1 LRDLERITD
10 SGENNRMTGLRGS
23 TSKPASQEAWTP
35 AKGRRGRILRENL
48 AGYTFILPAL
58 GIYALF
64 LLYPLFNVIRSS
76 LFDINTISQRATFVG
91 LANFLELASDEV
103 FRRGLANTVIYTV
116 AIILLINVPA
126 IIFAIIVD
134 RERMRGGYVLR
145 VLFFVPAI
153 LAPALIGAAFKRIFA
168 PFGALNM
175 LVTAVDLP
183 GLKHNWLGDPTLAMG
198 AVILTTVWQS
208 AGWNMVIY
216 YARLREL
223 PRDIYESAAID
234 GASEVGLI
242 RYIKVPL
249 LKETIALMVVINII
263 GGFKVFDLIYIMTS
277 GGPAHK
283 TEVLTSFL
291 YYQAFN
297 FHRYGYASAVAVVM
311 LALML
316 LFSWL
321 RLRGSLAPSQ

>member
-1 LRDLERITD
+1 MD
-10 SGENNRMTGLRGS
+10 SGENNRRPLLSDAAT
-23 TSKPASQEAWTP
+23 KPAPQADWTQ
-35 AKGRRGRILRENL
+35 AKGRRKRILRENI
-48 AGYTFILPAL
+48 AGYAFVLPAL
-58 GIYALF
+58 AIYALF

-91 LANFLELASDEV
+91 LENFGELAGDEV
-103 FRRGLANTVIYTV
+103 FRRALLNTLIYTA
-116 AIILLINVPA
+116 AIILFINIPA
-126 IIFAIIVD
+126 VIFAIIVD
-134 RERMRGGYVLR
+134 RERLHGGYVLR
-145 VLFFVPAI
+145 VLFFIPAI

-175 LVTAVDLP
+175 LVMALDLP

-223 PRDIYESAAID
+223 PRDIYESAAMD
-234 GASEVGLI
+234 GASEVGII
-242 RYIKVPL
+242 RYIKIPL
-249 LKETIALMVVINII
+249 LRETIALMVVINII

-311 LALML
+311 LVMML

-321 RLRGSLAPSQ
+321 RLRGSLATPGERS

>member
-1 LRDLERITD
+1 MSSSSVATRQSTLQADLAQAR
-10 SGENNRMTGLRGS
+10 
-23 TSKPASQEAWTP
+23 
-35 AKGRRGRILRENL
+35 GRRRRILRENL
-48 AGYTFILPAL
+48 AGFTFVAPAL
-58 GIYALF
+58 AIYVLF
-64 LLYPLFNVIRSS
+64 LLYPLFNVVRSS
-76 LFDINTISQRATFVG
+76 LFDINTISQKASFVG
-91 LANFLELASDEV
+91 LGNFLELAGDEV
-103 FRRGLANTVIYTV
+103 FRRALMNTLVYTA
-116 AIILLINVPA
+116 AIILLINIPA
-126 IIFAIIVD
+126 IIFAIIAD

-175 LVTAVDLP
+175 LVTELGLP
-183 GLKHNWLGDPTLAMG
+183 GLKHNWLGDPALAMG

-223 PRDIYESAAID
+223 PRDIYESAAMD
-234 GASEVGLI
+234 GASEVGI
-242 RYIKVPL
+242 ARYIKIPL
-249 LKETIALMVVINII
+249 LKEVVALMVVINII

-311 LALML
+311 LVLML

-321 RLRGSLAPSQ
+321 RLRGSLAAPAQES

>member
-1 LRDLERITD
+1 
-10 SGENNRMTGLRGS
+10 MTRLS
-23 TSKPASQEAWTP
+23 EATTKPASQGTWTP
-35 AKGRRGRILRENL
+35 AKGRHKRILRENL

-103 FRRGLANTVIYTV
+103 FRRGLANTVIYTA

-126 IIFAIIVD
+126 IVFAMIVD

-175 LVTAVDLP
+175 LVTAVNLP
-183 GLKHNWLGDPTLAMG
+183 QLKHNWLGDPALAMA

-208 AGWNMVIY
+208 TGWNMVIY

-223 PRDIYESAAID
+223 PRDLYEAAAID
-234 GASEVGLI
+234 GASEIGII
-242 RYIKVPL
+242 RHIKVPL

-311 LALML
+311 LTLML

-321 RLRGSLAPSQ
+321 RLRGSLASS

>member
-1 LRDLERITD
+1 MARF
-10 SGENNRMTGLRGS
+10 SGVTTKP
-23 TSKPASQEAWTP
+23 TSHEAWSP
-35 AKGRRGRILRENL
+35 AKGRRRRILRENL
-48 AGYTFILPAL
+48 AGYAFVLPAL
-58 GIYALF
+58 LIYALF
-64 LLYPLFNVIRSS
+64 LLYPLFNVFRSS
-76 LFDINTISQRATFVG
+76 FFDINTLSQNATFVG

-126 IIFAIIVD
+126 IIFAMVVD

-145 VLFFVPAI
+145 ILFFIPAI

-175 LVTAVDLP
+175 LLTAVSLP
-183 GLKHNWLGDPTLAMG
+183 GLKHNWLGDPTLAMS
-198 AVILTTVWQS
+198 AVIITTVWQS
-208 AGWNMVIY
+208 VGWNMVIY

-223 PRDIYESAAID
+223 PRDLYESATVD
-234 GASEVGLI
+234 GASDLGII
-242 RYIKVPL
+242 RYIKMPL

-297 FHRYGYASAVAVVM
+297 FHRYGYASSVAVVM
-311 LALML
+311 LVLML

-321 RLRGSLAPSQ
+321 RLRGSLASSQ

>member
-1 LRDLERITD
+1 MQSL
-10 SGENNRMTGLRGS
+10 SGA
-23 TSKPASQEAWTP
+23 TSKPTSQGGWTQ
-35 AKGRRGRILRENL
+35 AKGRRRRILRENL
-48 AGYTFILPAL
+48 AGYAFVLPAIA
-58 GIYALF
+58 IYALF

-76 LFDINTISQRATFVG
+76 LFDINTISQKATFVG
-91 LANFLELASDEV
+91 LANFLELAGDEV
-103 FRRGLANTVIYTV
+103 FRRALINTLIYTA
-116 AIILLINVPA
+116 AIILLINIPA
-126 IIFAIIVD
+126 IIFAVIVD
-134 RERMRGGYVLR
+134 RERLRGGYVLR

-175 LVTAVDLP
+175 LVTALGLP
-183 GLKHNWLGDPTLAMG
+183 GLKHNWLGDPALAMG

-208 AGWNMVIY
+208 VGWNMVIY

-223 PRDIYESAAID
+223 PRDIYESAAMD
-234 GASEVGLI
+234 GASEVGI
-242 RYIKVPL
+242 VRYIKVPL
-249 LKETIALMVVINII
+249 LKEIIAVMVVINII

-311 LALML
+311 LMLML

-321 RLRGSLAPSQ
+321 RLRGSLTTAGERS

>member
-1 LRDLERITD
+1 
-10 SGENNRMTGLRGS
+10 MTRLSAAATKR
-23 TSKPASQEAWTP
+23 TSQRAWSQAS
-35 AKGRRGRILRENL
+35 GRRRRILRENL

-58 GIYALF
+58 AIYAMF
-64 LLYPLFNVIRSS
+64 LLYPLFNVVRSS
-76 LFDINTISQRATFVG
+76 FFDINTLSQRATFVG
-91 LANFLELASDEV
+91 LANFLELAGDEV
-103 FRRGLANTVIYTV
+103 FRRGLANTSIYTV
-116 AIILLINVPA
+116 AIILLINIPA
-126 IIFAIIVD
+126 ITFAMVID
-134 RERMRGGYVLR
+134 RERLRGGYLLR
-145 VLFFVPAI
+145 ILFFIPAI

-175 LVTAVDLP
+175 ILTAVNLP
-183 GLKHNWLGDPTLAMG
+183 GLKENWLGDPSLAMA
-198 AVILTTVWQS
+198 AVIITTVWQS

-223 PRDIYESAAID
+223 PRDLYESAAID
-234 GASEVGLI
+234 GASELGII
-242 RYIKVPL
+242 RFIKLPL

-311 LALML
+311 MVLML
-316 LFSWL
+316 SFSWL
-321 RLRGSLAPSQ
+321 RLRGSLGSSR

>member
-1 LRDLERITD
+1 MRSSNIPL
-10 SGENNRMTGLRGS
+10 NRAPET
-23 TSKPASQEAWTP
+23 AWSQV
-35 AKGRRGRILRENL
+35 KGRRIRTLHENL
-48 AGYTFILPAL
+48 AGYAFILPAL
-58 GIYALF
+58 VIYALF

-76 LFDINTISQRATFVG
+76 FFDINTISQQATFVG
-91 LANFLELASDEV
+91 LANFVELSHDEV
-103 FRRGLANTVIYTV
+103 FRIGLVNTILYTV
-116 AIILLINVPA
+116 AIILLINLPA
-126 IIFAIIVD
+126 VVFAIIVD
-134 RERMRGGYVLR
+134 RERLRGNYALR

-175 LVTAVDLP
+175 LLTAVNLP
-183 GLKHNWLGDPTLAMG
+183 QLKQNWLGDPTLAMG
-198 AVILTTVWQS
+198 AIILTTIWQS

-223 PRDIYESAAID
+223 SRDLYDSAAID
-234 GASEVGLI
+234 GASETGIV
-242 RYIKVPL
+242 RFIKLPL

-263 GGFKVFDLIYIMTS
+263 GGFKVFDLVYIMTS

-291 YYQAFN
+291 YNQAFN
-297 FHRYGYASAVAVVM
+297 FHRYGYASAVAVIM

-316 LFSWL
+316 VFSWL
-321 RLRGSLAPSQ
+321 RLRSSLATSG